1 MLDSNNNN
9 TEVPEDLPEEQA
21 LQLKV
26 KDFAGR
32 SKAKAK
38 PQRREPVDYSPSI
51 IPMNERNWIDIEPGS
66 YSLSLRTRFRR
77 K

>member
-1 MLDSNNNN
+1 MIDSNNND
-9 TEVPEDLPEEQA
+9 TESPEDLLEEQA

-26 KDFAGR
+26 KDFACR

-51 IPMNERNWIDIEPGS
+51 IPTNERKWIDIEPGN
-66 YSLSLRTRFRR
+66 YSLSLRARFRR